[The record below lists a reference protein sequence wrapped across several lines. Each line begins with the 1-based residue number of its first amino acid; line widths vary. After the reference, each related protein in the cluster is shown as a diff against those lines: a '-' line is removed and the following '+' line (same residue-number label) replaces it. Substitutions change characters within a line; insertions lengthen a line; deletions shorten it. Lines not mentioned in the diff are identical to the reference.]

1 MEVERGAL
9 FRRERKRVELA
20 RRLQPS
26 PRHLADAFAAENRF
40 AGSHEKMFAGSTRK
54 MPKDNIHRLQ
64 DTFLDHLLRRRTPV
78 TIFLANGV
86 RLQGVVAG
94 YDAFCVLLE
103 RDGEQQIVYKHSITT
118 TVPAYPVDLREDS
131 DAPAPAAPP
140 VTKIGKPT
148 LIVERKGQRRPL
160 R

>member
-1 MEVERGAL
+1 MRAERNRDGVMILTRLRQKIAL
-9 FRRERKRVELA
+9 TGL
-20 RRLQPS
+20 
-26 PRHLADAFAAENRF
+26 N
-40 AGSHEKMFAGSTRK
+40 EKK

-64 DTFLDHLLRRRTPV
+64 DTFLEHLLRRRTPV

-94 YDAFCVLLE
+94 FDAFCVLLE

-118 TVPAYPVDLREDS
+118 TVPVYPVDLREEGDTS
-131 DAPAPAAPP
+131 APTAPTVA
-140 VTKIGKPT
+140 KIAKPA
-148 LIVERKGQRRPL
+148 LIVERKGTRRPL

>member
-1 MEVERGAL
+1 
-9 FRRERKRVELA
+9 
-20 RRLQPS
+20 
-26 PRHLADAFAAENRF
+26 
-40 AGSHEKMFAGSTRK
+40 

-118 TVPAYPVDLREDS
+118 TVPAYPVDLREDGDS
-131 DAPAPAAPP
+131 PAPPAPP
-140 VTKIGKPT
+140 VAKIAKPT
-148 LIVERKGQRRPL
+148 LIVERKGARRPL

>member
-1 MEVERGAL
+1 MA
-9 FRRERKRVELA
+9 
-20 RRLQPS
+20 
-26 PRHLADAFAAENRF
+26 
-40 AGSHEKMFAGSTRK
+40 
-54 MPKDNIHRLQ
+54 KDNIHRLQ

-118 TVPAYPVDLREDS
+118 TVPAYPVDLREDG
-131 DAPAPAAPP
+131 DGPAPPPP
-140 VTKIGKPT
+140 VEKVTRPP
-148 LIVERKGQRRPL
+148 LIVERKGRRPL
-160 R
+160 RSS

>member
-1 MEVERGAL
+1 MIL
-9 FRRERKRVELA
+9 T
-20 RRLQPS
+20 RLRQKIVF
-26 PRHLADAFAAENRF
+26 ADTN
-40 AGSHEKMFAGSTRK
+40 EKK

-94 YDAFCVLLE
+94 FDAFCVLLE

-118 TVPAYPVDLREDS
+118 TVPAYPVDLREDG
-131 DAPAPAAPP
+131 DAPAPPPP
-140 VTKIGKPT
+140 VEKAARPP
-148 LIVERKGQRRPL
+148 LIVERKGRRPL
-160 R
+160 RSS

>member
-1 MEVERGAL
+1 
-9 FRRERKRVELA
+9 
-20 RRLQPS
+20 
-26 PRHLADAFAAENRF
+26 
-40 AGSHEKMFAGSTRK
+40 

-94 YDAFCVLLE
+94 FDAFCVLLE

-118 TVPAYPVDLREDS
+118 TVPAYPVDLREEGS
-131 DAPAPAAPP
+131 DGAPPPAPP
-140 VTKIGKPT
+140 VAKIAKPA
-148 LIVERKGQRRPL
+148 LIVERKGGRRRLP
-160 R
+160 